1 MVTPHVVGALCR
13 FHTVPNPAPQ
23 PLKQHSEVRVM
34 RGIRDPTE
42 HIDELSGMETVNC
55 KMLYKYDIIFASNLQ
70 VVKIKSK

>member
-1 MVTPHVVGALCR
+1 
-13 FHTVPNPAPQ
+13 
-23 PLKQHSEVRVM
+23 M